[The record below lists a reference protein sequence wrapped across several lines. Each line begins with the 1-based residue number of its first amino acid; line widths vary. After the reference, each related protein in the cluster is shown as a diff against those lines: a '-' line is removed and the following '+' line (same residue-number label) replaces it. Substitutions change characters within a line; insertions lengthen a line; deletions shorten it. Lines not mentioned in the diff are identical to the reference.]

1 MASFRLYGQPF
12 LLSDTFPTHYR
23 VFDQSVQA
31 GGAAGN
37 GSGHVITDVAIIAVL
52 SGGCGA
58 TVCSGAGGGGGSGGS
73 STRGGAGGG

>member
-12 LLSDTFPTHYR
+12 LLSDTFPTHHR

-37 GSGHVITDVAIIAVL
+37 GSGHVITDVVIIAVL
-52 SGGCGA
+52 SRGCRA
-58 TVCSGAGGGGGSGGS
+58 TVCSGAGGGGGSGGN
-73 STRGGAGGG
+73 TCGGAGGG